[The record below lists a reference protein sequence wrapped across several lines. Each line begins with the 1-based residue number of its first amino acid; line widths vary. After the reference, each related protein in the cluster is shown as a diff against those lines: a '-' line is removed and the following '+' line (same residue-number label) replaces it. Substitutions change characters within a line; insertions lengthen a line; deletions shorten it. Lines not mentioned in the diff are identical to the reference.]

1 MPFKKNVVG
10 IDFIVFLRYI
20 LLGVNIMERDYDD
33 RTVLHVAASEG
44 NENIL
49 KFLLKK
55 WNEVTGQFRFN
66 A

>member
-1 MPFKKNVVG
+1 
-10 IDFIVFLRYI
+10 
-20 LLGVNIMERDYDD
+20 MERDYDD

>member
-1 MPFKKNVVG
+1 MPFKKKRCGNR
-10 IDFIVFLRYI
+10 FHRFLRYI